1 MAAQAVLKQPP
12 VRPAG
17 RCFGRTVPVQPPVE
31 HGCSSTARTAVFDRL
46 MSAVPIP
53 PTTPMTSPCPV
64 CWLYKGGSRAAEPFG
79 QAVSLTARP
88 GLLYISPYPPSSN
101 HVSSQHPSNGN
112 DERTAV
118 NLPLPCNP
126 ANARPLKHRC
136 TQSLPSSPVYAGP
149 PASALASPVCDT
161 PPMLDRSSTI
171 APSPYHPARFM
182 RALQRQLLPAPL
194 SGART
199 AVFDRWSDMH
209 CLTEARANWSD
220 RFVQP
225 VPAGPVRLVPGT
237 DRTGLSDPPAVRH
250 CHTIS
255 PAQVNALGEFSV
267 QSIIKHMALY
277 NAHFDQ
283 EAIALS
289 VLIHALQDAFHAV
302 IANK

>member
-1 MAAQAVLKQPP
+1 MAAQAVLKQPCLSDP
-12 VRPAG
+12 PAG
-17 RCFGRTVPVQPPVE
+17 ASVGQCLSNHR
-31 HGCSSTARTAVFDRL
+31 SNTAVRAPL
-46 MSAVPIP
+46 EL
-53 PTTPMTSPCPV
+53 PC
-64 CWLYKGGSRAAEPFG
+64 LTGGSRAAEPFG

-237 DRTGLSDPPAVRH
+237 DRTGLSDPPAG
-250 CHTIS
+250 
-255 PAQVNALGEFSV
+255 ASV
-267 QSIIKHMALY
+267 GQC
-277 NAHFDQ
+277 
-283 EAIALS
+283 LS
-289 VLIHALQDAFHAV
+289 DHRSNTAV
-302 IANK
+302 